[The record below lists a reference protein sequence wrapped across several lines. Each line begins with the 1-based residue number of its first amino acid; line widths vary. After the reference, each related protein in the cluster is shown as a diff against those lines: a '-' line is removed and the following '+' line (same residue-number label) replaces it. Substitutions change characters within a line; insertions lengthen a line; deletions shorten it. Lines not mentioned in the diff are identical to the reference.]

1 MKTKSRKRLLISSV
15 AMLLVAMLALGTAT
29 FAWFTQN
36 TSATAN
42 EFSAKTVKASELKL
56 SSEKIK
62 WTDTLNYGYKDKVL
76 KPVST
81 VNGKT
86 WFTAVAAKKDSYATA
101 NDLVS
106 EVSPADVKNYAIVD
120 ELNIQNQGGAAVD
133 NVTINF
139 TLKETDADDSN
150 TANKY
155 LRIALVKV
163 NSKGDKSDLNYPA
176 NFAKSV
182 YAAGTDSADAISSL
196 DKDSDGKVTK
206 IHTSAISAKD
216 ASEGVSI
223 SVGALG
229 AYDKTNED
237 SCTAYYNI
245 YAWFEGQDTNC
256 QDSFAG
262 NKMPEIQFSVTGNT
276 ATQQ

>member
-56 SSEKIK
+56 SSESID

-81 VNGKT
+81 VDGIN
-86 WFTAVAAKKDSYATA
+86 WFTAVAAKKDSYATTKALAEKVESA
-101 NDLVS
+101 N
-106 EVSPADVKNYAIVD
+106 VKNFAIVD
-120 ELNIQNQGGAAVD
+120 ELNIQNQGGAAVEK
-133 NVTINF
+133 VKINF
-139 TLKETDADDSN
+139 TLKETDANDSN

-163 NSKGDKSDLNYPA
+163 NSKGDKSDPNYAA

-182 YAAGTDSADAISSL
+182 YAAGADSAEAISSI
-196 DKDSDGKVTK
+196 DEDPIKAS
-206 IHTSAISAKD
+206 D
-216 ASEGVSI
+216 ASKGVTI
-223 SVGALG
+223 PVGDLG
-229 AYDKTNED
+229 AYNKADES

-256 QDSFAG
+256 QDAFAG
-262 NKMPEIQFSVTGNT
+262 NKMPEVQFSVTGDT
-276 ATQQ
+276 AAQQ

>member
-1 MKTKSRKRLLISSV
+1 MKTTSRKRLLISSV

-56 SSEKIK
+56 SSESID

-81 VNGKT
+81 VDGKT
-86 WFTAVAAKKDSYATA
+86 WFTAVAAKKDSYATTKALAEKVASA
-101 NDLVS
+101 N
-106 EVSPADVKNYAIVD
+106 VKNFAIVD
-120 ELNIQNQGGAAVD
+120 ELNIQNRGGAAVE
-133 NVTINF
+133 NVKINF
-139 TLKETDADDSN
+139 TLKETDANDSN

-163 NSKGDKSDLNYPA
+163 NSKGDKSDPSYAA

-182 YAAGTDSADAISSL
+182 YAAGADSAEAISSI
-196 DKDSDGKVTK
+196 DVDPIDTATIKASDASKGVT
-206 IHTSAISAKD
+206 IPVGTLEAFNAKD
-216 ASEGVSI
+216 ES
-223 SVGALG
+223 
-229 AYDKTNED
+229 K
-237 SCTAYYNI
+237 CTAYYNI

-256 QDSFAG
+256 QDAYAG
-262 NKMPEIQFSVTGNT
+262 NKMPEVQFSVTGDT
-276 ATQQ
+276 AAQQ

>member
-1 MKTKSRKRLLISSV
+1 MKTTSRKRLLISSV

-56 SSEKIK
+56 SSEFID

-81 VNGKT
+81 VDGKT
-86 WFTAVAAKKDSYATA
+86 WFTAVAANKDSYATTKALAEKVASA
-101 NDLVS
+101 N
-106 EVSPADVKNYAIVD
+106 VKNFAIVD
-120 ELNIQNQGGAAVD
+120 ELNIQNQGGAAVE
-133 NVTINF
+133 NVKINF

-150 TANKY
+150 TDTANKY

-163 NSKGDKSDLNYPA
+163 NSKGDKSDPNYAA

-182 YAAGTDSADAISSL
+182 YAAGADSAEAISSI
-196 DKDSDGKVTK
+196 DEDPIATATIKAS
-206 IHTSAISAKD
+206 D
-216 ASEGVSI
+216 ASKGVTI
-223 SVGALG
+223 PVGDLG
-229 AYDKTNED
+229 AYNKADES

-256 QDSFAG
+256 QDAYAG
-262 NKMPEIQFSVTGNT
+262 NKMPEVQFSVTGDT
-276 ATQQ
+276 VTQQ

>member
-1 MKTKSRKRLLISSV
+1 MKTTSRKRLLISSV

-56 SSEKIK
+56 SSESID

-81 VNGKT
+81 VDGIN
-86 WFTAVAAKKDSYATA
+86 WFTAVAASKDSYATTKALAEKVGSA
-101 NDLVS
+101 N
-106 EVSPADVKNYAIVD
+106 VKNFAIVD
-120 ELNIQNQGGAAVD
+120 ELNIQNQGGAAVE
-133 NVTINF
+133 NVSINF
-139 TLKETDADDSN
+139 TLKETDANDSN

-155 LRIALVKV
+155 LRIAL
-163 NSKGDKSDLNYPA
+163 
-176 NFAKSV
+176 SV
-182 YAAGTDSADAISSL
+182 YAAGEDSADAISSI
-196 DKDSDGKVTK
+196 DGDPIATATIKA
-206 IHTSAISAKD
+206 SD
-216 ASEGVSI
+216 ASKGVTI
-223 SVGALG
+223 PVGDLG
-229 AYDKTNED
+229 AYNKADES

-256 QDSFAG
+256 QDAFAG
-262 NKMPEIQFSVTGNT
+262 NKMPEVQFSVTGDT
-276 ATQQ
+276 AAQQ

>member
-1 MKTKSRKRLLISSV
+1 MKTTSRKRLLISSV

-56 SSEKIK
+56 SSESID

-81 VNGKT
+81 VDGIN
-86 WFTAVAAKKDSYATA
+86 WFTAVAASKDSYATTKALAEKVGSA
-101 NDLVS
+101 N
-106 EVSPADVKNYAIVD
+106 VKNFAIVD
-120 ELNIQNQGGAAVD
+120 ELNIQNQGGAAVE
-133 NVTINF
+133 NVSINF
-139 TLKETDADDSN
+139 TLKETDANDSN

-163 NSKGDKSDLNYPA
+163 NSKGDKSDPSYAA

-182 YAAGTDSADAISSL
+182 YAAGEDSADAISSIDEDL
-196 DKDSDGKVTK
+196 IATATIKAS
-206 IHTSAISAKD
+206 D
-216 ASEGVSI
+216 ASKGVTI
-223 SVGALG
+223 PVGDLG
-229 AYDKTNED
+229 AYNKADES

-256 QDSFAG
+256 QDAFAG
-262 NKMPEIQFSVTGNT
+262 NKMPEVQFSVTGDT
-276 ATQQ
+276 AAQQ